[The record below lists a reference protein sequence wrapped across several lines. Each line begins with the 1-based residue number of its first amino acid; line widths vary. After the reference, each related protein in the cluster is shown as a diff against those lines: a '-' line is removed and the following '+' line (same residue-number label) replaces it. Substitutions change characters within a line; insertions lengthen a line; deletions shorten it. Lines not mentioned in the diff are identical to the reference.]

1 VPLAVIVLSTAERLL
16 ASRLRVHLAAW
27 TVVTLNDVKTPANR
41 RTATIDIS
49 ILLFIQFS
57 LGERVER
64 IE

>member
-41 RTATIDIS
+41 RTANNIS
-49 ILLFIQFS
+49 IGFLVFIHS
-57 LGERVER
+57 TL
-64 IE
+64 